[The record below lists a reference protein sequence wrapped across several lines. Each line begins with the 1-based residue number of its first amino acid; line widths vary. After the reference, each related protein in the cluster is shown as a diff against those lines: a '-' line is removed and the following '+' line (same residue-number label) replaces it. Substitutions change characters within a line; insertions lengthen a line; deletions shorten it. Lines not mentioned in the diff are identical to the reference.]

1 MTYCQVHKAAARQYS
16 IHARDT
22 VRDSAGLHTSLMSYV
37 TSQEIRNHTAQ
48 MKTWLSRQVLNA
60 ISYSHTKLMKLCM
73 WCMHYQGSFILGYTS
88 APQPARDMSQ
98 PMQRHAASLPL
109 FLGLQLCIPFIQM
122 QWDGNVMQWCSGC
135 VGMHRCIHRIAHA
148 PVPVQLHTPDV
159 PSLHLPP

>member
-1 MTYCQVHKAAARQYS
+1 MTWCQVHKADARQYS

-48 MKTWLSRQVLNA
+48 MKTWLSRQILNA

-73 WCMHYQGSFILGYTS
+73 WCMHYQGSFILCYQH
-88 APQPARDMSQ
+88 PSQ
-98 PMQRHAASLPL
+98 HVTCLSQCSVMLLPYL
-109 FLGLQLCIPFIQM
+109 FFLGLQLCIPFIQM

-148 PVPVQLHTPDV
+148 PVPVQLRTPDV